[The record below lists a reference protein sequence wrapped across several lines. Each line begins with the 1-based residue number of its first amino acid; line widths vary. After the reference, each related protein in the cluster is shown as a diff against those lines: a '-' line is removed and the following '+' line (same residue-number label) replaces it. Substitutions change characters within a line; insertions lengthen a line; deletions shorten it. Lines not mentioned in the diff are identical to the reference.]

1 MFDAKGDRRGLS
13 QIEQLQD
20 NTEVRVGVYDPRV
33 EDIEWEP
40 SRPIRWQGGSKY
52 GQRILRLKYAWH
64 SWVILNDKSV
74 DVVQIFISL

>member
-40 SRPIRWQGGSKY
+40 SRPIIWQGG
-52 GQRILRLKYAWH
+52 
-64 SWVILNDKSV
+64 
-74 DVVQIFISL
+74 